1 MLDTNDEMYVHE
13 QYKFGSKEKEL
24 AEFKDHVRRVIEA
37 QQALAAQ
44 HSPESPQRVFHT
56 KAHACL
62 AGKLTLIGGRPEVTR
77 HPGTASLPHPGRA
90 LITCS
95 PDSPMESA
103 STSTI

>member
-77 HPGTASLPHPGRA
+77 HLPFSWR
-90 LITCS
+90 CS
-95 PDSPMESA
+95 GAIAGNWLQEVEVFYQ
-103 STSTI
+103 